1 MDNQALI
8 KQEDMTAM
16 AGGRPS
22 TITVM
27 IIDRSGSMSGY
38 EEPVLTAVNNHLQA
52 IKNPPDGREQYC
64 MIITFSDSYR
74 IDVMLQHASNIDK
87 MTEYKPDDNT
97 LLWKT
102 VYKTI
107 KLFLEPYSAMTTEQ
121 KENVK
126 IFFGVFSDGEDNLSN
141 QVDEGNPWPEKLQ
154 RMTKKAL
161 AQGFELLTFGF
172 RFNVKQIAGSMG
184 FPIDDEHAFQFAQ
197 ENASI
202 ARAGQTFT
210 HRTTTVFCGRQFDPG
225 RRKP

>member
-8 KQEDMTAM
+8 KKEDMAAM
-16 AGGRPS
+16 AGGKPA

-74 IDVMLQHASNIDK
+74 IDVMLQHAFNIDK
-87 MTEYKPDDNT
+87 MTEYKPDNGT

-107 KLFLEPYSAMTTEQ
+107 KLFLEPYSAMA
-121 KENVK
+121 KDKKDNLK
-126 IFFGVFSDGEDNLSN
+126 IFIGVFSDGEDNLSN
-141 QVDEGNPWPEKLQ
+141 DVDEGNLWPEKLQ
-154 RMTKKAL
+154 RMTKEAL

-184 FPIDDEHAFQFAQ
+184 FPIDDEHAFQFTQ
-197 ENASI
+197 DNASI
-202 ARAGQTFT
+202 VQAGQHFT
-210 HRTTTVFCGRQFDPG
+210 KVSTCFRGRQYDSG
-225 RRKP
+225 SRKP